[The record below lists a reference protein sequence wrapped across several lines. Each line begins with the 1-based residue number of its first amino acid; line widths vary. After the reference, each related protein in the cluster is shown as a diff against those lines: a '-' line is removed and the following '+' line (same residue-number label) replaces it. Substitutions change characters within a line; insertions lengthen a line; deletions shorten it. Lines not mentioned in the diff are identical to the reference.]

1 MLQNRISVFSV
12 FADFLDNITAECSIY
27 YVIWQKTTFVIF
39 AFLQGSYGIVKLAYN
54 KDDDV
59 QYVSKI
65 YLFKQFLNNEKTFY
79 FQAMKILSKKKLK
92 RKGGI
97 FGKSKTY
104 GRKKIDRQAKKA
116 NKKVCINHPEA
127 IF

>member
-1 MLQNRISVFSV
+1 
-12 FADFLDNITAECSIY
+12 
-27 YVIWQKTTFVIF
+27 
-39 AFLQGSYGIVKLAYN
+39 
-54 KDDDV
+54 
-59 QYVSKI
+59 
-65 YLFKQFLNNEKTFY
+65 
-79 FQAMKILSKKKLK
+79 MKILSKKKLK

-127 IF
+127 IFGYCISFSQLLAKGQLESSFPPSNGCSTEKRGDDEHAISLT